1 MAVILNWL
9 ILGLNY
15 LPDYVAIIRDVN
27 RRDSNILFS
36 RKMLDLLILKVMYSL
51 LDCMRSLPIIV
62 YKKPPIKNYS
72 PITVFCTCS
81 LNQIVVL
88 GRILSFLTMY
98 DNLTNRSE
106 ISKIITRLP
115 YEC

>member
-36 RKMLDLLILKVMYSL
+36 RKMLDLLILKLMFSL
-51 LDCMRSLPIIV
+51 LDCMYNLPLTI
-62 YKKPPIKNYS
+62 YKKKPP
-72 PITVFCTCS
+72 T
-81 LNQIVVL
+81 
-88 GRILSFLTMY
+88 
-98 DNLTNRSE
+98 
-106 ISKIITRLP
+106 
-115 YEC
+115 